1 MMLLFRSSTG
11 NPYHPLLRAA
21 ALVLVCVMG
30 GACNFLS
37 TSFTA
42 LAARTSSFPEEEDHS
57 GKDRTSLVA
66 AAQPSRKGTIRPRE
80 AATPRPNRPAV
91 GLGAAPAPSTSLAH
105 RSLTGAG
112 IFQRC

>member
-1 MMLLFRSSTG
+1 MNVFGPPPDPRL
-11 NPYHPLLRAA
+11 HPLLRTA

-42 LAARTSSFPEEEDHS
+42 LAARTTSFPEEEDHS
-57 GKDRTSLVA
+57 GKDRSALVA

-80 AATPRPNRPAV
+80 AAPPRVHRPAA
-91 GLGAAPAPSTSLAH
+91 GLGSASAPATSHVH

>member
-1 MMLLFRSSTG
+1 MTVFR
-11 NPYHPLLRAA
+11 PPADLRCHPLLNAVA
-21 ALVLVCVMG
+21 MVLVCVMG

-57 GKDRTSLVA
+57 GKDRTTLVA
-66 AAQPSRKGTIRPRE
+66 ASQPSRKGTIRPRE
-80 AATPRPNRPAV
+80 ATQPRPTRPSGGHGTTSV
-91 GLGAAPAPSTSLAH
+91 PVTSLAH

-112 IFQRC
+112 IY

>member
-1 MMLLFRSSTG
+1 MNVPRPPADNRF
-11 NPYHPLLRAA
+11 HPLLRAA

-57 GKDRTSLVA
+57 GKDRTTLVA
-66 AAQPSRKGTIRPRE
+66 AAQPSRKGTIRPRQ
-80 AATPRPNRPAV
+80 AATPRPNQPAAGV
-91 GLGAAPAPSTSLAH
+91 GSAPAPATSQAH

>member
-1 MMLLFRSSTG
+1 MTLFRPPAATRF
-11 NPYHPLLRAA
+11 HPLLRTA

-57 GKDRTSLVA
+57 GKDRSVLVA
-66 AAQPSRKGTIRPRE
+66 AAQPSRKGSIRPRE
-80 AATPRPNRPAV
+80 AAQPRPTRPSGGHGTTSV
-91 GLGAAPAPSTSLAH
+91 PATSPAH

>member
-1 MMLLFRSSTG
+1 MIRPSADTR
-11 NPYHPLLRAA
+11 YHPLLNAV

-37 TSFTA
+37 TSFTT
-42 LAARTSSFPEEEDHS
+42 LAARTNSFPEEEDHS
-57 GKDRTSLVA
+57 GKDRTTLVA
-66 AAQPSRKGTIRPRE
+66 AAQPSSKGTIRPRE
-80 AATPRPNRPAV
+80 ASPPRPARPSGGHGSASI
-91 GLGAAPAPSTSLAH
+91 PTTSEAH